1 MNEVDVRRLLDNVL
15 EVEKFT
21 KKGEI
26 PKYRDGYVAAIE
38 QRNSILVHADPNVFP
53 EKLFRNRAPNQ
64 DLEQQKYIKDNYTN
78 TTSQVFQD
86 YLTVI
91 GRAFIDSNWQVIP
104 KEGSED
110 LMKYLL
116 TDLPIYGSV
125 ETFVKGVLPSIKTK
139 DANGLVAVMPHG
151 FEYVESEDGESRVD
165 DQKLFEPTIYYYAS
179 DKVIDYKSGHYALC
193 VSSEMSRVEYNGKEH
208 RMGRVMYLYTR
219 ETIWRIE
226 QVGRQTE
233 NTYAIFEYFAHG
245 EGILPVIELK
255 GVPQISPDGS
265 IYWVSPFYYAVG
277 LLNLALT
284 NRNYLQLSIANSA
297 FPFRI
302 MKASKCEFHDEVS
315 NCQNGHLISIETGK
329 DVGTC
334 GACQG
339 TGAYRPVSPMGT
351 LLWTDSD
358 RFSEGQASNYPL
370 VEYVEP
376 STNAMSFV
384 REQVDIDTKEARSI
398 LHLQT
403 STSDVKGSKDM
414 TATGMAIDQQSMF
427 SFVKGVS
434 EQIFDVFDFANHR
447 IAFQRYEDADLA
459 PTLIYPQ
466 TFDFRT
472 EADIWE
478 QIKMARDSEA
488 PAYIMHTLFYQLM
501 NNLLSSDVDA
511 QAVLS
516 SIVIADKLFA
526 LSDTAIALRKATNSI
541 EPWQITLHDS
551 SIQIAQ
557 ELIQEDPKFLEL
569 DNAERVAKLV
579 ERAKL
584 NTFVPNS
591 LLTNQILNA

>member
-1 MNEVDVRRLLDNVL
+1 
-15 EVEKFT
+15 
-21 KKGEI
+21 
-26 PKYRDGYVAAIE
+26 
-38 QRNSILVHADPNVFP
+38 
-53 EKLFRNRAPNQ
+53 
-64 DLEQQKYIKDNYTN
+64 
-78 TTSQVFQD
+78 
-86 YLTVI
+86 
-91 GRAFIDSNWQVIP
+91 
-104 KEGSED
+104 
-110 LMKYLL
+110 
-116 TDLPIYGSV
+116 
-125 ETFVKGVLPSIKTK
+125 
-139 DANGLVAVMPHG
+139 
-151 FEYVESEDGESRVD
+151 
-165 DQKLFEPTIYYYAS
+165 
-179 DKVIDYKSGHYALC
+179 
-193 VSSEMSRVEYNGKEH
+193 
-208 RMGRVMYLYTR
+208 
-219 ETIWRIE
+219 
-226 QVGRQTE
+226 
-233 NTYAIFEYFAHG
+233 
-245 EGILPVIELK
+245 
-255 GVPQISPDGS
+255 
-265 IYWVSPFYYAVG
+265 
-277 LLNLALT
+277 
-284 NRNYLQLSIANSA
+284 
-297 FPFRI
+297 
-302 MKASKCEFHDEVS
+302 
-315 NCQNGHLISIETGK
+315 
-329 DVGTC
+329 
-334 GACQG
+334 
-339 TGAYRPVSPMGT
+339 
-351 LLWTDSD
+351 
-358 RFSEGQASNYPL
+358 
-370 VEYVEP
+370 
-376 STNAMSFV
+376 MSFV

-488 PAYIMHTLFYQLM
+488 PAYIMHTLFFQLM

>member
-1 MNEVDVRRLLDNVL
+1 MNEVEVRRLLDRVL

-21 KKGEI
+21 KKGDL
-26 PKYRDGYVAAIE
+26 PKYRDGYAAAIE
-38 QRNSILVHADPNVFP
+38 QRDSILVHADPKVFP
-53 EKLFRNRAPNQ
+53 EKLFKNRAPNQ
-64 DLEQQKYIKDNYTN
+64 DLEQQKYIRDNYTN
-78 TTSQVFQD
+78 TTSQVYQD

-110 LMKYLL
+110 LMEYLMS
-116 TDLPIYGSV
+116 DLPVFGSV
-125 ETFVKGVLPSIKTK
+125 ETFVKGVLPSIKTT

-151 FEYVESEDGESRVD
+151 FEYVEGEDGERRVN
-165 DQKLFEPTIYYYAS
+165 DQALFEPTIYYYSS
-179 DKVIDYKSGHYALC
+179 DKVIDYKAGKHALC
-193 VSSEMSRVEYNGKEH
+193 VSAETSYVEYNGKPQK
-208 RMGRVMYLYTR
+208 MGRVMYLYTR
-219 ETIWRIE
+219 DTIWKLE
-226 QVGRQTE
+226 QVGKQTE
-233 NTYAIFEYFAHG
+233 NTYSIFEYFRHG
-245 EGILPVIELK
+245 EGVLPVIELK
-255 GVPQISPDGS
+255 GIPQIAPDGS
-265 IYWVSPFYYAVG
+265 VYWISPFYYAVG

-284 NRNYLQLSIANSA
+284 NRSYLQLSIANSA

-315 NCQNGHLISIETGK
+315 TCTNGHLMSIETGK
-329 DVGTC
+329 DLGTC
-334 GACQG
+334 KSCQG

-351 LLWTDSD
+351 LLWTDSE
-358 RFSEGQASNYPL
+358 RFNEGQASNYPL
-370 VEYVEP
+370 MEYVEP
-376 STNAMSFV
+376 STNAMTFV

-414 TATGMAIDQQSMF
+414 TATGMAIDQQAMF
-427 SFVKGVS
+427 SFVRNVS
-434 EQIFDVFDFANHR
+434 EQIFDVFDFVNHR

-459 PTLIYPQ
+459 PTLVYPQ

-478 QIKMARDSEA
+478 QIKVARESEA
-488 PAYIMHTLFYQLM
+488 PAFIMHTLFFQLM
-501 NNLLSSDVDA
+501 NNMLSSDIDA
-511 QAVLS
+511 QATLEAV
-516 SIVIADKLFA
+516 VVADKLFA
-526 LSDTAIALRKATNSI
+526 LSDTAIALRKASGSI

-551 SIQIAQ
+551 SNQIAK

-569 DNAERVAKLV
+569 EVAEKVAKLV

-591 LLTNQILNA
+591 ILTNQILNG